1 MDKRWIID
9 GLSMDYLRTCN
20 PFSTSDNGKHTG
32 INFYAKTIILGLKR
46 KKSPLSCKIK
56 RKFILLHF
64 EI

>member
-1 MDKRWIID
+1 ME
-9 GLSMDYLRTCN
+9 YLRTCN
-20 PFSTSDNGKHTG
+20 TFSTSDNGKHTG